1 MTGHADLRH
10 SGLTAYGEI
19 RRSRRLSLVG
29 TVAFH
34 LAVLLLFL
42 LWQSSGSIPA
52 VEQSLAVFDIALPP
66 PEPPPPP
73 VAPRPAP
80 DEGRMK
86 GAAKGGNAPRPA
98 LAPVARVSLTRD
110 RPVPDVTIDAVAPP
124 PIALPNVQ
132 EAAVGLGALIP
143 ASGAGSGGVGAG
155 SGTGA
160 GDGKGRGA
168 GPGGGVSAPQR
179 TTWIHYPTP
188 EETRHY
194 WPIRA
199 LRARIT
205 GRVFLSCRVP
215 RPGPPKR
222 CIIASETPTGEGFGR
237 AALSMSRT
245 FLIRPVTRDAV
256 TMDLPIIVPVLF
268 DAPRLPKP

>member
-10 SGLTAYGEI
+10 SRLMADSEI
-19 RRSRRLSLVG
+19 GRSRWLGFVG
-29 TVAFH
+29 TLVFH
-34 LAVLLLFL
+34 LAVLMLFL
-42 LWQSSGSIPA
+42 LWQSPRSIPA
-52 VEQSLAVFDIALPP
+52 IERSLAVFDIALPQ

-80 DEGRMK
+80 DEGRVK

-98 LAPVARVSLTRD
+98 LAPVARESLNRD

-124 PIALPNVQ
+124 IALPNTQ

-160 GDGKGRGA
+160 GDGQGRGT
-168 GPGGGVSAPQR
+168 GWGGGVSAPQR

-188 EETRHY
+188 AETRRY

-205 GRVFLSCRVP
+205 GRVFLSCQVP

-222 CIIASETPTGEGFGR
+222 CTIASETPTGEGFGR